1 MTEAELENV
10 RLKLTIEVLLVLI
23 GGIYTGL
30 ANSSPTAA
38 QVIRGQFE
46 RLRQDHAKIALPSYS
61 PEYSDM
67 LAGEYQEALE
77 GFLKVIESMLPDAQP

>member
-1 MTEAELENV
+1 MTEAELEIV
-10 RLKLTIEVLLVLI
+10 RLKLKIEALLVLI

-30 ANSSPTAA
+30 ANSSPTASQA
-38 QVIRGQFE
+38 ILGQFE
-46 RLRQDHAKIALPSYS
+46 KLRQDHAKIALPNYS

-77 GFLKVIESMLPDAQP
+77 GFLKVIESGLANAKP

>member
-10 RLKLTIEVLLVLI
+10 RLKLKFEALLVLI
-23 GGIYTGL
+23 GGIYSGL

-38 QVIRGQFE
+38 QAIRDRFG
-46 RLRQDHAKIALPSYS
+46 RLRQDHSKIALPSYS